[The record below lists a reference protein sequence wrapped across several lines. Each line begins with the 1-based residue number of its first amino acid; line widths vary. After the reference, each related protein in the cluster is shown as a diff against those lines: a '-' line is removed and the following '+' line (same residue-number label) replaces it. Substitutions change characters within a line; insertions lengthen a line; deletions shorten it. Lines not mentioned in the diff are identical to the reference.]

1 MIKKKTSKKF
11 HFYHSCDDQIHV
23 WNRCKWKWN
32 EFQHSI
38 KKRREKK
45 QSFCYKSLISKAQCV
60 STGTC
65 ISISILNQVFNI
77 PVCLSLFISDFK
89 TFHRFSCLSFLLL
102 CTLFRSLNLLH
113 DEIKYIKTNVDFFLI
128 SHEIKSHSLLKCVY
142 SLHMHLED
150 VKKGKT
156 NSTTHQQR
164 MMDSIYDIRLW
175 HIWLYR

>member
-1 MIKKKTSKKF
+1 MKPVWMKMKWIST
-11 HFYHSCDDQIHV
+11 FY
-23 WNRCKWKWN
+23 
-32 EFQHSI
+32 

-45 QSFCYKSLISKAQCV
+45 QSFYYKSLISKAQCV

-65 ISISILNQVFNI
+65 ISIIISILNQVFNI

-89 TFHRFSCLSFLLL
+89 TFHRISCLSFLLV

-150 VKKGKT
+150 VKNGKP

-164 MMDSIYDIRLW
+164 MMDSIYDIRIW
-175 HIWLYR
+175 HIRLYR